1 MSAHNRPQRAS
12 ERAATVVRRIAC
24 GRCRV
29 TYGSPEWL
37 ALELVEVLDSNCVC
51 QVLSDWPSGLS
62 IEVRRCRRCGGELA
76 REAKSDI

>member
-1 MSAHNRPQRAS
+1 
-12 ERAATVVRRIAC
+12 
-24 GRCRV
+24 V
-29 TYGSPEWL
+29 TYGSAEWL